1 MKQMLI
7 CLRRIALI
15 ACLAAVG
22 SVALAGTNFVRRWK
36 NTEVPPPTLQKI
48 LVWALTENYIIRQH
62 FEDEMEIQLA
72 KAGAEGIKSHM
83 VMPPRNETSEEE
95 ILQRIRES
103 PLDAVMVVRPVEVRT
118 ETKETP
124 GSLTYV
130 PSPMYYS
137 FGPYWNWA
145 YRTAYTPGY
154 MEESTIAQVETNIYN
169 SKTEELIWS
178 GVSDT
183 ILQKDME
190 KDAKNLA
197 KALVK
202 QLKKDGLLRRK

>member
-1 MKQMLI
+1 MLI
-7 CLRRIALI
+7 RLSLI
-15 ACLAAVG
+15 VLCMCSITLA
-22 SVALAGTNFVRRWK
+22 SVTLAGTIFVRRWK
-36 NTEVPPPTLQKI
+36 NTEGPPPTLQKI
-48 LVWALTENYIIRQH
+48 LILALTENYIIRQH
-62 FEDEMEIQLA
+62 FEDEMEVQLA

-83 VMPPRNETSEEE
+83 VMPSRNETSEEE

-103 PLDAVMVVRPVEVRT
+103 PLDAVMVVRPIEVRT
-118 ETKETP
+118 ETEETP
-124 GSLTYV
+124 GSLAYV

-137 FGPYWNWA
+137 FGPYWHWA
-145 YRTAYTPGY
+145 YRSTYTPGY
-154 MEESTIAQVETNIYN
+154 MKESTIAQVETNVYN

-202 QLKKDGLLRRK
+202 QLKKDGFLPRK